1 MFVRTKR
8 LELSIV
14 MFWEDLA
21 QLVCGVR
28 MNRYPY
34 IIQKIDGF
42 FSESKLMKQSVKAYL
57 ILYASVMC
65 IRRMNWH
72 MHSTSKTG
80 VFFFLELM
88 YKKWFSCLL
97 NGISWT
103 LYLKRSVKEFQ
114 PSLLIKL
121 YWKIVNEIIKNQ
133 RFYNVK
139 MTIKRI
145 DLF

>member
-42 FSESKLMKQSVKAYL
+42 FWKQIDETISHS
-57 ILYASVMC
+57 ILNIVCQCDVHKTNEWAHAFDFK
-65 IRRMNWH
+65 NW
-72 MHSTSKTG
+72 G
-80 VFFFLELM
+80 FFLELM
-88 YKKWFSCLL
+88 YKKWFSWLL

-103 LYLKRSVKEFQ
+103 LYLQRSVKEFQ

-121 YWKIVNEIIKNQ
+121 CWKIVNKIIKKQ
-133 RFYNVK
+133 RYYNVK

>member
-14 MFWEDLA
+14 MFSEDLA

-42 FSESKLMKQSVKAYL
+42 FSESKLMKQSVIAYL

-65 IRRMNWH
+65 IRRINGH
-72 MHSTSKTG
+72 MHWTSKTVG
-80 VFFFLELM
+80 FFF
-88 YKKWFSCLL
+88 F
-97 NGISWT
+97 
-103 LYLKRSVKEFQ
+103 
-114 PSLLIKL
+114 
-121 YWKIVNEIIKNQ
+121 
-133 RFYNVK
+133 
-139 MTIKRI
+139 RI
-145 DLF
+145 DV

>member
-42 FSESKLMKQSVKAYL
+42 FSESKLMKQSVIAYL

-65 IRRMNWH
+65 IRRVNGH

-80 VFFFLELM
+80 FFFFLELM
-88 YKKWFSCLL
+88 YKKWF
-97 NGISWT
+97 SWT

-121 YWKIVNEIIKNQ
+121 YWKIVNEIIKKQ

>member
-14 MFWEDLA
+14 MFSEDLA

-42 FSESKLMKQSVKAYL
+42 FSESKLMKQSVIAYL

-65 IRRMNWH
+65 IRRVNGH

-80 VFFFLELM
+80 FFFLELM
-88 YKKWFSCLL
+88 YKKWF
-97 NGISWT
+97 SWT

>member
-14 MFWEDLA
+14 MFSEDLA

-42 FSESKLMKQSVKAYL
+42 FSESKLMKQSVIAYL

-65 IRRMNWH
+65 IRRMNGH

-80 VFFFLELM
+80 FFFLELM
-88 YKKWFSCLL
+88 YKKWFS
-97 NGISWT
+97 WT
-103 LYLKRSVKEFQ
+103 LCLKRSVKEFQ

-133 RFYNVK
+133 RLYNVK
-139 MTIKRI
+139 MPVKRI

>member
-14 MFWEDLA
+14 MFSEDLA

-42 FSESKLMKQSVKAYL
+42 FSESKLMKQSVIAYL
-57 ILYASVMC
+57 ILYAICDV
-65 IRRMNWH
+65 H
-72 MHSTSKTG
+72 KTSEWAHALDVKNCG
-80 VFFFLELM
+80 FFFLELM
-88 YKKWFSCLL
+88 YKKWFSWLL

-121 YWKIVNEIIKNQ
+121 YWKIVNEIIKKQ
-133 RFYNVK
+133 RLYNVK
-139 MTIKRI
+139 LTIKRI

>member
-14 MFWEDLA
+14 MFSEDLA

-65 IRRMNWH
+65 IRRVNGH

-80 VFFFLELM
+80 FFFLELM
-88 YKKWFSCLL
+88 YKKWF
-97 NGISWT
+97 SWT

-121 YWKIVNEIIKNQ
+121 YWKIVNEIIKKQ

>member
-14 MFWEDLA
+14 MFSEDLA

-42 FSESKLMKQSVKAYL
+42 FSESKLMKQSVIAYL

-65 IRRMNWH
+65 IRRVNGH

-80 VFFFLELM
+80 VFFLELM
-88 YKKWFSCLL
+88 YKKWF
-97 NGISWT
+97 SWT

-121 YWKIVNEIIKNQ
+121 YWKIVNEIIKKQ

>member
-65 IRRMNWH
+65 IRRVNGH

-80 VFFFLELM
+80 FFFLELM
-88 YKKWFSCLL
+88 YKKWF
-97 NGISWT
+97 SWT

-121 YWKIVNEIIKNQ
+121 YWKIVNEIIKKQ

>member
-14 MFWEDLA
+14 MFSEDLA

-65 IRRMNWH
+65 IRRMNGH

-80 VFFFLELM
+80 VFFLELM
-88 YKKWFSCLL
+88 YKKWF
-97 NGISWT
+97 SWT

-139 MTIKRI
+139 MPVKRI

>member
-14 MFWEDLA
+14 MFSEDLA

-65 IRRMNWH
+65 IRRMNGH

-80 VFFFLELM
+80 GFFLELM
-88 YKKWFSCLL
+88 YKKWF
-97 NGISWT
+97 SWT

-139 MTIKRI
+139 MPVKRI

>member
-14 MFWEDLA
+14 MFSEDLA

-65 IRRMNWH
+65 IRRMNGH
-72 MHSTSKTG
+72 MHSTSKTVG
-80 VFFFLELM
+80 FFFLELM
-88 YKKWFSCLL
+88 YKKWF
-97 NGISWT
+97 SWT

-139 MTIKRI
+139 MPVKRI